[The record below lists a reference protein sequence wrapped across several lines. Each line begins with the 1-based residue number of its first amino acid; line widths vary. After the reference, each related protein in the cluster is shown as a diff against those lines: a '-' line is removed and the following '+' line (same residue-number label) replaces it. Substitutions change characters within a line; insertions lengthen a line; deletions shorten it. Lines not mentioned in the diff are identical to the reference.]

1 MSRVSL
7 FTVAAAHTSTVPS
20 AGLDLNHENRGMTS
34 PAPTEPQRYSFMTNF
49 GIGVSIGVVITMA
62 IVGYFAMTAAK
73 LRHHRRHQL
82 RHQQTTEGCDNDTC
96 SDVPPD
102 YSEVMSNPYKYPL
115 KATISHTILQNE
127 DVSTQL

>member
-49 GIGVSIGVVITMA
+49 GIGVSIGVVITMV
-62 IVGYFAMTAAK
+62 IVGYFALTAAK